1 MILPS
6 SKTRVDRAIILRH
19 LLSGNVSRSKTLVIF
34 NFLSLI
40 EDDGFDLILLFLLQH
55 DPFNRAALTTDM
67 LIPDIDLK
75 ARIDEFVKSHQS
87 RKRARGE
94 DSSK

>member
-1 MILPS
+1 MDSEVSLGEIPEEFFDPIQYTLMSDPVILPS

-19 LLSGNVSRSKTLVIF
+19 LLSGN
-34 NFLSLI
+34 
-40 EDDGFDLILLFLLQH
+40 H